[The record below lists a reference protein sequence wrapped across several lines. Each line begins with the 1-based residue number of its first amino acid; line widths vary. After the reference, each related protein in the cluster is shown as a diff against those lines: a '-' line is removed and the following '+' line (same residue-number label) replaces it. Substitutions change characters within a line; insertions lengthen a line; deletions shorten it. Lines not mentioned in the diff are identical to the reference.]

1 MRLELEDREV
11 DFIVNLLGQ
20 LPMAQTLQAQMTHL
34 IPKIVQQ
41 AQPAGQ
47 LSLTFAARSEADKY
61 EAKADVP
68 HNNVGAQGPMIG

>member
-11 DFIVNLLGQ
+11 DFIVSLLGQ
-20 LPMAQTLQAQMTHL
+20 LPMAQTLQAQMVHL

-47 LSLTFAARSEADKY
+47 MALSFT
-61 EAKADVP
+61 AKGEDP
-68 HNNVGAQGPMIG
+68 AQAVIG

>member
-1 MRLELEDREV
+1 MRLDLTDQEV
-11 DFIVNLLGQ
+11 DFIVRLLGQ

-47 LSLTFAARSEADKY
+47 LALSFVAKDKDPTQAVDLDKY
-61 EAKADVP
+61 CPA
-68 HNNVGAQGPMIG
+68 G